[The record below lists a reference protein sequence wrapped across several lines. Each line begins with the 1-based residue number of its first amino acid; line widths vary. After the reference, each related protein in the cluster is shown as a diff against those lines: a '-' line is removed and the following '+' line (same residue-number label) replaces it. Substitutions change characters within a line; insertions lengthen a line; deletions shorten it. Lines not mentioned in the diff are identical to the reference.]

1 VEIVKPGL
9 NQNGIM
15 EWWNDGMM
23 GPTYPHYSNILK
35 ERRLH
40 DAIRTNLHEFS
51 PSTPGAT

>member
-1 VEIVKPGL
+1 
-9 NQNGIM
+9 M
-15 EWWNDGMM
+15 EWWNGGMM

-51 PSTPGAT
+51 SPTPGET